1 MGMKKFLLITL
12 LLVAWSATPAHA
24 SGLELTMPVDGP
36 VVRGFDAPAHRYG
49 PGHRG
54 VDIMA
59 SPGTP
64 VRAAAQGRVH
74 FAGVVTGRP
83 SVSIDHGNGLR
94 TTYTPVSGS
103 VREGEVVKSGQV
115 IGTLQPGHCTP
126 ACLHWGLT
134 DGTDYH
140 DPLPYL
146 TLRRV
151 RLAPMGAMPV
161 VPAALPAATVGVGSV
176 APGQAPVRGPV
187 TSKFGMR
194 VHPVTGVY
202 KLHDGVDFGAACGTP
217 IHVPW
222 AGEVIKRDTSR
233 GYGLRIHVRHEN
245 GLVTAYAHLPRFDV
259 QVGQHLDAGAQVGVV
274 GTTGYSTGC
283 HLHWMAWKGGAL
295 VDPLTLLR

>member
-1 MGMKKFLLITL
+1 MDMKKIILIAAM
-12 LLVAWSATPAHA
+12 LVAWLATPAHA
-24 SGLELTMPVDGP
+24 AGLQLTMPVDGP
-36 VVRGFDAPAHRYG
+36 IVRAFESPAHRYG

-54 VDIMA
+54 VDISA
-59 SPGTP
+59 PPGTQ
-64 VRAAAQGRVH
+64 VRAAAVGRVY
-74 FAGVVTGRP
+74 FSGVVAGRP

-103 VREGEVVKSGQV
+103 VRKGDVVTSGQV
-115 IGTLQPGHCTP
+115 IGTLQPGHCTS

-151 RLAPMGAMPV
+151 RLVPMGTAPV
-161 VPAALPAATVGVGSV
+161 VPAALPAATTGAGPVT
-176 APGQAPVRGPV
+176 PGKAPVTGPV

-202 KLHDGVDFGAACGTP
+202 KLHDGVDFGASCGTP

-222 AGEVIKRDTSR
+222 AGVVIKRDTSK
-233 GYGLRIHVRHEN
+233 GYGLRVHVRHDN
-245 GLVTAYAHLPRFDV
+245 GLVTAYAHLPHFDV
-259 QVGQHLDAGAQVGVV
+259 QVGQQLAAGAQVGVV

-283 HLHWMAWKGGAL
+283 HLHWMAWKAGAL